1 MKNSP
6 STAVE
11 TIGITMIG
19 MIGRTNRGTLTFLIH
34 MTRYPAR
41 KPVTIAPMNPA
52 PALEPYSSPV
62 LAIQPPIMPGTS
74 AGRSPIAYAM

>member
-6 STAVE
+6 SAVVA

-19 MIGRTNRGTLTFLIH
+19 MIGWTNFGTWTFLIH
-34 MTRYPAR
+34 STRYPAR
-41 KPVTIAPMNPA
+41 NPVTIAPMNPA
-52 PALEPYSSPV
+52 PAFESYSEPV

-74 AGRSPIAYAM
+74 AGRSPIA